1 MSRLKKEI
9 TATKTVINV
18 SEVKKNQPQ
27 RLAEDV
33 LEQISGGWVNA
44 FLRWGKSF

>member
-1 MSRLKKEI
+1 M
-9 TATKTVINV
+9 
-18 SEVKKNQPQ
+18 
-27 RLAEDV
+27 AEDV